1 MNPNTVWNLP
11 ALDTT
16 NSEFMLQEPKVDTQV
31 VELIGRSRLIME
43 LLSAGLEVAVPM
55 RDRGVDLIAYVD
67 LETKARSF
75 IARPIQMKASSQR
88 HFSISRKYAKVRDL
102 LLAFV
107 WHLDDPTRAVTYSLS
122 YPEAVAIGDRL
133 GWTKTSSWIENGA
146 YSTQRP
152 SGNLVALLEPYRM
165 TPERWWSRVTGTAAK

>member
-1 MNPNTVWNLP
+1 
-11 ALDTT
+11 
-16 NSEFMLQEPKVDTQV
+16 MLQETKVDTQV
-31 VELIGRSRLIME
+31 VELIGRSRLIIE
-43 LLSAGLEVAVPM
+43 LLAAGLEVAVPM

-107 WHLDDPTRAVTYSLS
+107 WYLDDPTRSVTYSLS
-122 YPEAVAIGDRL
+122 YPEAVTIGDEL
-133 GWTKTSSWIENGA
+133 GWTKTPSWIENGD

-152 SGNLVALLEPYRM
+152 SRNLVTLLEPYRM
-165 TPERWWSRVTGTAAK
+165 TPERWWSRVTGTGA